1 MMEMAVPG
9 GRVRMR
15 PLSWWVKVVW
25 GLAFGLL
32 VADLVVA
39 LFNVSGLRRNDSLVA
54 RAREIKTEL
63 ALLSA
68 DLADAETAT
77 HGFVIAGREDFLR
90 PYTAA
95 EESVGRRLDRLRELT
110 GETPEHAARSAA
122 LDARVREKF
131 AVLRRMIDV
140 RRGPNGALLAQHMVI
155 AGVGQEVMD
164 KLRAE
169 LAGLDRHAESLVEER
184 ARTADAAY
192 QSTGYATLV
201 GGGLTLGMAAMAYAL
216 ARRELA
222 GRQQA
227 EAALRQS
234 LDRFR
239 SLVQAVPQMVCVT
252 DPAGSI
258 TQVNNRWV
266 QYTGLAAGQTSDW
279 VTAVHPGEAEA
290 ARAAWRD
297 ALAKA
302 PDRFIH
308 ECRVRSAAGEYR
320 WMLFKAVP
328 LRTDAG
334 LVFQWVATFTD
345 IDDQKRQSEILASLV
360 QMRTRE
366 LESANQLLRDEIA
379 ERTRA
384 EGRAQAAAVEL
395 GRSNEELEKFAY
407 VASHDLQEPLRKIQA
422 FGDRLVKKYRDPL
435 GPEGQEYVD
444 RMKAAATRMRTLI
457 DDLLTFSRVTTKAQ
471 PFDRVDLGA
480 IVGDVLSDLEVQVT
494 RTGGTVEVGPLP
506 TVEAD
511 PLQMRQLFQNLIGN
525 ALKFHKPDLPPR
537 VTVQATP
544 WGAVSDG
551 TDPPPAGD
559 GYRILVADNGIGFDP
574 AYAERVF
581 ELFQRLHGRAEYEG
595 TGIGLAICRKIVQRH
610 GGTILARGQPG
621 EGTAFV
627 IDLPA
632 KAGEAS
638 RAA

>member
-1 MMEMAVPG
+1 
-9 GRVRMR
+9 MR
-15 PLSWWVKVVW
+15 PVSWWVKVVW

-32 VADLVVA
+32 VADLVVG
-39 LFNVSGLRRNDSLVA
+39 LFNVSALRRNDTLVA
-54 RAREIKTEL
+54 HAREIKVQL

-68 DLADAETAT
+68 DMADAETAT
-77 HGFVIAGREDFLR
+77 RGFVITGQEELLG
-90 PYTAA
+90 PYRKA
-95 EESVGRRLDRLRELT
+95 EESVGHHLDRLRDLT
-110 GETPEHAARSAA
+110 DGSADHDARVAA
-122 LDARVREKF
+122 LDTRVREKF
-131 AVLRRMIDV
+131 AVMREMIDV
-140 RRGPNGALLAQHMVI
+140 RRGPDGQARAQAMVA
-155 AGVGQEVMD
+155 AGVGKDPMD
-164 KLRAE
+164 RLREE
-169 LAGLDRHAESLVEER
+169 LAGLDRHADALLAER
-184 ARTADAAY
+184 AKTASAAY

-227 EAALRQS
+227 EVALRQS

-239 SLVQAVPQMVCVT
+239 MLVQAVPQMVCVT
-252 DPAGSI
+252 DPAGNV

-266 QYTGLAAGQTSDW
+266 EYTGLAAGQTADW
-279 VTAVHPGEAEA
+279 VSIVHPDDADT
-290 ARAAWRD
+290 ARTTWRG
-297 ALAKA
+297 ALAEP

-308 ECRVRSAAGEYR
+308 ECRVRSATDEYR

-334 LVFQWVATFTD
+334 KVFQWVATFTD
-345 IDDQKRQSEILASLV
+345 IDDQKRQREILASLV
-360 QMRTRE
+360 QMRTTE
-366 LESANQLLRDEIA
+366 LEAANQLLRDEIA

-422 FGDRLVKKYRDPL
+422 FGDRLVKNYRDVL

-444 RMKAAATRMRTLI
+444 RMKSAATRMRTLI
-457 DDLLTFSRVTTKAQ
+457 DDLLTFSRVTIKAQ
-471 PFDRVDLGA
+471 PFGPVDLGA
-480 IVGDVLSDLEVQVT
+480 IVGDILSDLETQVA
-494 RTGGTVEVGPLP
+494 RTGGTVDVGPLP

-525 ALKFHKPDLPPR
+525 ALKFHKAGTPPH
-537 VTVQATP
+537 VTVRASP
-544 WGAVSDG
+544 WAAAPDG
-551 TDPPPAGD
+551 IDPPPAGD
-559 GYRILVADNGIGFDP
+559 GYRILVTDQGIGFDP

-581 ELFQRLHGRAEYEG
+581 ELFQRLHGRGEYEG

-610 GGTILARGQPG
+610 GGAILARGRPG
-621 EGTAFV
+621 EGATFV